1 LLERRENEYMK
12 LCKEEALRGKVM
24 FLGKIDHESNLLISA
39 YATAKVHKT
48 DFTSLSIQS
57 L

>member
-12 LCKEEALRGKVM
+12 LCKKEALREKVM
-24 FLGKIDHESNLLISA
+24 FLGKINHESNLLIST
-39 YATAKVHKT
+39 YATAKAHKT